1 MSIIQHFVS
10 WSLNHPIRIM
20 KGVSASRFSREFEVL
35 SSEIEGFPLLTIQKS
50 PQTDLHILFFHGGAY
65 ITDASPMHRKM
76 ITYLIDQMSCKVT
89 FVDYPL
95 APEYTA
101 EKVKSVVRAAYLYIA
116 ERYASEQICLFGDS
130 AGGGL
135 ALALRQL
142 IRDECIEKIPGKT
155 VCCSPWLDVSM
166 SCSDYSAQAK
176 TEKILTQKMLM
187 NAGKK
192 YAGSFDTKNSFVS
205 PIYGKM
211 DHLGDIFVSVSK
223 DEIFL
228 PDVHLLK
235 EKTIKADGTTLT
247 VLEQADAVHDYVIN
261 TRSPA
266 SQQTFQAIKRFIT
279 GQPHT
284 DPAPD

>member
-20 KGVSASRFSREFEVL
+20 KSVSASRFSKEFEVQ
-35 SSEIEGFPLLTIQKS
+35 SSDIGGFPLLTIQKS

-65 ITDASPMHRKM
+65 ISEASPMHRKM
-76 ITYLIDQMSCKVT
+76 IEYLIDQMSCKVT

-95 APEYTA
+95 APQYTA

-142 IRDECIEKIPGKT
+142 IRDEDIEKIPGKT

-176 TEKILTQKMLM
+176 TEKILTKKILID
-187 NAGKK
+187 AGQK
-192 YAGSFDTKNSFVS
+192 YAGSFSTKDSFVS

-211 DHLGDIFVSVSK
+211 DHLGELFVSVSK
-223 DEIFL
+223 NEIFL
-228 PDVHLLK
+228 PDIRLLK
-235 EKTIKADGTTLT
+235 TKINKADGTTLT

-261 TRSPA
+261 TRSQA
-266 SQQTFQAIKRFIT
+266 SQHTFQAIKRFIS
-279 GQPHT
+279 G
-284 DPAPD
+284 